1 MSDEFDKT
9 FDIED
14 DELADNPTKR
24 VPVCLCLDTSSSMGG
39 NPIHELNE
47 GVRLFYE
54 EINDDEVAKSA
65 ADVCIVTFGYGGVS
79 DVQDF
84 QSIDGEVAPSFHAGG
99 DTPMGAGITRALN
112 LLEKRK
118 QEYKD
123 NGTEYF
129 QPWLVLITDGAPTD
143 DISQA
148 ASKTSQMARDKKLTI
163 FPLAVEGADM
173 DTLRRISPVRQPV
186 KLQGMKFKEFFQWL
200 SKSISVVSHSK
211 PGETI
216 SLPSND
222 DWATL

>member
-39 NPIHELNE
+39 SPIYELNE
-47 GVRLFYE
+47 GVRLFYN

-65 ADVCIVTFGYGGVS
+65 ADVCIVTFGSGGVRN
-79 DVQDF
+79 VQDF
-84 QSIDGEVAPSFHAGG
+84 QSIDGEVAPSFHAG
-99 DTPMGAGITRALN
+99 
-112 LLEKRK
+112 
-118 QEYKD
+118 
-123 NGTEYF
+123 EYF

-148 ASKTSQMARDKKLTI
+148 ASKTSQMAKDKKLTI

-173 DTLRRISPVRQPV
+173 DTLRRISPVRQPI

-222 DWATL
+222 GWATL